1 MVRNVSEEEYY
12 IPIAV
17 RRYPFD
23 ADAFSYE
30 LNDPIL
36 ATVLDE
42 AVLEEIIKKKLME
55 TNVAEIIKTV
65 DMINESGRARASVE
79 LYDINVYLS
88 KEEFAQL
95 LNETIRTLR
104 AKANFLEE
112 HKEYIL
118 KVLSKEEEK
127 AKRHD

>member
-1 MVRNVSEEEYY
+1 MSDEEYY
-12 IPIAV
+12 IPITV

-23 ADAFSYE
+23 ADVISYE
-30 LNDPIL
+30 GDKIL
-36 ATVLDE
+36 EIVIPNLSKTA
-42 AVLEEIIKKKLME
+42 LEEIIKKKLME
-55 TNVAEIIKTV
+55 RHGVAEIIKMI
-65 DMINESGRARASVE
+65 DAINEKGYARASVE

-88 KEEFAQL
+88 KEEFVQL

-112 HKEYIL
+112 HKEYFS
-118 KVLSKEEEK
+118 KVMSKKEE